1 MALLP
6 CPPVS
11 RLLTHRF
18 NPGIHGR
25 IVLTAGQHLPL
36 RHQPIAGDQ
45 SLPVTITQG
54 QDRSLIVLP
63 DLFLP
68 VVTRVIDTEIFHQD
82 CFGRRDVVD
91 THGQPLFGSHW
102 PFSSGQPQPS
112 IIRHDTGRTAVSTSG
127 QLISPQKKSWA
138 SRSDRGNHALNYLL
152 KMDERLLATM
162 FERSRSVG
170 KMEVPSRRR
179 KGGRPRVLRV
189 PRE

>member
-6 CPPVS
+6 CPQVS
-11 RLLTHRF
+11 RLLSHRF

-25 IVLTAGQHLPL
+25 IVLN
-36 RHQPIAGDQ
+36 QPIASDQ
-45 SLPVTITQG
+45 SLPVTIAQG
-54 QDRSLIVLP
+54 QERSLIVLP

-68 VVTRVIDTEIFHQD
+68 VVTRVIDTEIFHLD

-102 PFSSGQPQPS
+102 PCSSGQPQPS
-112 IIRHDTGRTAVSTSG
+112 IIRHDTGRTAVSTSSG
-127 QLISPQKKSWA
+127 QLISPRKKSWA
-138 SRSDRGNHALNYLL
+138 SRSGRRNHALNYLL
-152 KMDERLLATM
+152 KMDERLLATI

-170 KMEVPSRRR
+170 KMEVPRRRR
-179 KGGRPRVLRV
+179 KGGRLRVLRV